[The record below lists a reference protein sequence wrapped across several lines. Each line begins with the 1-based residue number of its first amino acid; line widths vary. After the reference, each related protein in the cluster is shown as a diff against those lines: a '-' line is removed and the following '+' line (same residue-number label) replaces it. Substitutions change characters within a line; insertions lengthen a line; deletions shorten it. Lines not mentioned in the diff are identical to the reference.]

1 MRRSQSSRS
10 AMVRPQTGTV
20 FVAACTLLLSA
31 GASAFELPAVG
42 GIDPVG
48 RDEKLTRLEFG
59 AFYGDDSNVSR
70 APDGSEQS
78 GAFTRTVAGLV
89 FARGNERRKIDLQI
103 HAKMDKYSELSEFDA
118 DETRALLGLQVDA
131 NTVLAS
137 LRAEYAML
145 TDPTDIALTDL
156 MERTQMSV
164 LPSFDLRLGGM
175 LELSAGYS
183 IKSSD
188 YEATFDYLDYD
199 ENSIVAELRMGRR
212 EGGRQVFVHFDKG
225 KFEYGPGIRDDDDF
239 EFDRLY
245 GGFRTEVS
253 RSSHELAVGT
263 SNVDVTTL
271 PGSEIY
277 AAYRSTFKL
286 NERSTFLL
294 GVAHGPEAAVGA
306 EYKTATR
313 VIASYRRQ
321 VNSRWRWSLS
331 VGNESAELVTP
342 EAGYP
347 DDLTRLT
354 ADAGMAADIGSPGRL
369 HGRLYLTVG
378 YENRTSSDAS
388 FDYSRL
394 RSTAGLS
401 FVY

>member
-1 MRRSQSSRS
+1 MRRSRSSLS
-10 AMVRPQTGTV
+10 IVRLSQTGTV
-20 FVAACTLLLSA
+20 YVAGCLLLLSA

-70 APDGSEQS
+70 APDGAEQT
-78 GAFTRTVAGLV
+78 GTFLRAVAGLV
-89 FARGNERRKIDLQI
+89 FARGNERRKIDLQVHTKI
-103 HAKMDKYSELSEFDA
+103 DKYSELSEFDA
-118 DETRALLGLQVDA
+118 DETRALIGVQVDA
-131 NTVLAS
+131 NTVL
-137 LRAEYAML
+137 LGVRAEYAML
-145 TDPTDIALTDL
+145 TDPTDIAITDL

-164 LPSFDLRLGGM
+164 LPNLDLRLGGT

-183 IKSSD
+183 MKSSD
-188 YEATFDYLDYD
+188 YDAIFDYLDYD
-199 ENSIVAELRMGRR
+199 ENSIVAELRMGGSD
-212 EGGRQVFVHFDKG
+212 GGRQIFVHFDKG
-225 KFEYGPGIRDDDDF
+225 EFEYGPGSRDDDDF

-263 SNVDVTTL
+263 SNVDVATL
-271 PGSEIY
+271 PDSEIY
-277 AAYRSTFKL
+277 ASYRSTFKL
-286 NERSTFLL
+286 NERNTLLL
-294 GVAHGPEAAVGA
+294 GVAHGPEAAAGA
-306 EYKTATR
+306 EYKMATR
-313 VIASYRRQ
+313 VIASYRKQ
-321 VNSRWRWSLS
+321 VNSRWRWSLTI
-331 VGNESAELVTP
+331 GNESAELVTP

-347 DDLTRLT
+347 DDLSRLT
-354 ADAGMAADIGSPGRL
+354 VDAGMAADIGSPGRL
-369 HGRLYLTVG
+369 HGRLYVTAG
-378 YENRTSSDAS
+378 YENRTASDAS